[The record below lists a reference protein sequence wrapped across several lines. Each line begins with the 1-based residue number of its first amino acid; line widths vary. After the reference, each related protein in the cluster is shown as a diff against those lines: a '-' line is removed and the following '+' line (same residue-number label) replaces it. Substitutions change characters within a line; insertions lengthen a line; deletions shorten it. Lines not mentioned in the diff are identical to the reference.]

1 MKVLIFSG
9 FDDFEYAQQAIKLNV
24 TEYILKPV
32 NVEELSEILTRV
44 KRTWMRGSASGVIS
58 SCGRAIRKSLP
69 ILRAVFPNHDWMGEL
84 PMPI

>member
-32 NVEELSEILTRV
+32 NVEELT
-44 KRTWMRGSASGVIS
+44 A
-58 SCGRAIRKSLP
+58 
-69 ILRAVFPNHDWMGEL
+69 ILRRIQESSTRRSSRSAM
-84 PMPI
+84 